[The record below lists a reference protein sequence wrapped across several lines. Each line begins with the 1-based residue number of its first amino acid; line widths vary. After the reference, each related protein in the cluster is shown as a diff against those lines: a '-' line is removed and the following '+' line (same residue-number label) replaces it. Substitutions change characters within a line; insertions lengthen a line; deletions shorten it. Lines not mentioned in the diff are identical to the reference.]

1 MARGEKFAVDHYALD
16 LIDDWRKIKE
26 PTTVFKDLTR
36 VMSDFGFSSVI
47 VTGLPV
53 PHESLEPMVLA
64 HHWPEGWWERY
75 HQQNYIDIDPTVAR
89 VRSSEDAFR
98 WGSTRS
104 PLLKPKQVRVLDE
117 ASEFGLGDGFCVP
130 IPLLNGFE
138 AVVSFG
144 CDKYMLTEREEA
156 ALQVIGISAYHA
168 IRRRRNPTP
177 ESEGRSILSKREV
190 ECVKWTAA
198 GKSAWEIGEILNL
211 TEYTV
216 NTYLHTAQRK
226 MNARGKAYLV
236 AQCLRA
242 GIIH

>member
-1 MARGEKFAVDHYALD
+1 MDRSEVFSVDHYTLD
-16 LIDDWRKIKE
+16 LVDSWRRVTE
-26 PTTVFKDLTR
+26 PAQVFGDLTK
-36 VMSDFGFSSVI
+36 VMSHFGFSSVI

-64 HHWPEGWWERY
+64 HRWPDGWWERY
-75 HQQNYIDIDPTVAR
+75 HSQNYIDIDPTVAR
-89 VRSSEDAFR
+89 VRSTEDAFR

-104 PLLKPKQVRVLDE
+104 PKLHRKQLRVLDE

-138 AVVSFG
+138 AVVSLG
-144 CDKYMLTEREEA
+144 TEKYMLSEREEA

-168 IRRRRNPTP
+168 IRRRSRPNPD
-177 ESEGRSILSKREV
+177 SEGKPILSRREI

-211 TEYTV
+211 TESTV

-242 GIIH
+242 GLIH